1 MVRVSIAKLHA
12 IPLRQDFEFMT
23 RSSLLHITPETHSV
37 QIDLVYATD
46 RNFTGKP
53 IYKAAHCLLL
63 QPAETALRKAVEIAR
78 SIGTTL
84 RIFDAYRPP
93 QAQKVLWDFLP
104 DPTFIAELGRGSNH
118 SRGTALDLTLVDA
131 DGNELDMGTGFDAM
145 VAESGHFHAGLPE
158 HVQRNRTLLLG
169 VMHGAG
175 FTHIQ
180 SEWWHYELP
189 GWRELAL
196 IDNHESG
203 PLRLM

>member
-1 MVRVSIAKLHA
+1 
-12 IPLRQDFEFMT
+12 MT
-23 RSSLLHITPETHSV
+23 RSRLLHVTPDTHHV

-46 RNFTGKP
+46 RNLTGKP
-53 IYKAAHCLLL
+53 IYKAQHCLLL
-63 QPAETALRKAVEIAR
+63 ESAEAALRKAVRIAR
-78 SIGTTL
+78 SIGMTL

-118 SRGTALDLTLVDA
+118 SRGTALDLTLVGR
-131 DGNELDMGTGFDAM
+131 DGQELDMGTGFDAM
-145 VAESGHFHAGLPE
+145 VPASEHFHAGLPE

-175 FTHIQ
+175 FTHIK

-189 GWRELAL
+189 GSRELEV
-196 IDNHESG
+196 IDNEDSG
-203 PLRLM
+203 ALRLM

>member
-1 MVRVSIAKLHA
+1 
-12 IPLRQDFEFMT
+12 MT
-23 RSSLLHITPETHSV
+23 RSRLLHITPETHDV

-53 IYKAAHCLLL
+53 IYKAQHCLLL
-63 QPAETALRKAVEIAR
+63 EPAEAALRKAVDIAR
-78 SIGTTL
+78 SIGMTL

-104 DPTFIAELGRGSNH
+104 DPNFIAELGRGSNH
-118 SRGTALDLTLVDA
+118 SRGTAVDLTLVDQHG
-131 DGNELDMGTGFDAM
+131 DELDMGTGFDAM
-145 VAESGHFHAGLPE
+145 VVESEHFHSDLPE

-175 FTHIQ
+175 FTHIK

-189 GWRELAL
+189 GSRELAL
-196 IDNHESG
+196 IDNEESG